1 MTDAPITIRPATVND
16 HETIVAFNLAMA
28 WETEQRT
35 LDRET
40 LLKGVHR
47 ALRDPNRSLYFVA
60 LIEGRIIGQTMFTTE
75 WSDWRNGDFWWIQSV
90 YVEPAFRGRG
100 VFRAL
105 YEHIRTLAQQRSD
118 VCGIRLYV
126 FKQNHRA
133 IETYQRLG
141 MTLTDYLLCEEAWRP
156 QSNES

>member
-1 MTDAPITIRPATVND
+1 MTDSPITVRPATVSD

-28 WETEQRT
+28 WETEQKT
-35 LDRET
+35 LDRDT
-40 LLKGVHR
+40 LLNGVQR

-60 LIEGRIIGQTMFTTE
+60 LINGEIIGQTMFTTE

-90 YVEPAFRGRG
+90 YVDPAFRGRG

-105 YEHIRTLAQQRSD
+105 YEHIRALAKNRSD

-126 FKQNHRA
+126 IKQNHRA

-141 MTLTDYLLCEEAWRP
+141 MTLTDYLLCQEAWRP